1 MENEASPRKRM
12 RTGSLPPEV
21 SGKDDDVS
29 IVWESDSGI
38 SENEQIIYDPTAFIR
53 CHGTGRSNRA
63 FTETKTQ
70 VWDIAFEPDK
80 INPRKTTNIVATCG
94 GNSICFIDINTG
106 EVIMKYSHKEK
117 GENFY
122 TIAWTIL
129 PHKTGD
135 KKSILVAGS
144 KKGEIS
150 MFYPEGKDCFYVW
163 PFCRN
168 IGEEDKDLKRWQKT
182 AINSVV
188 FHSIK
193 TTWLFIGCKNGVI
206 FLYDI
211 GSDLVL
217 PDYSSVDPQEL
228 LRLDPHLREIY
239 NIIWTGSESQWLMAA
254 SESGMIGWKIES
266 EKVVDAENIYT
277 PITVDFQMP
286 QHEKDVSGIR
296 SIVDSLDAINDFTIV
311 SKCVMHGF
319 LYVVD
324 LAKTIQE
331 LEGYDRSIATRTEKE
346 AKIIAKLEWSQTEN
360 FYMNMG
366 CNRNGLI
373 CCGDDEGS
381 IWVYEQKSLGKHLTI
396 GDLKY
401 NKKIPEQGKAN
412 VRLMWPDMDDGRT
425 EEEYKDNCSKIMIN
439 KVSVSHDSKH
449 IVAVTSNNMVCVWK
463 RQESFEQD

>member
-1 MENEASPRKRM
+1 MEIEVHPSKKIRLESLSPEISDVGEEKWNN
-12 RTGSLPPEV
+12 
-21 SGKDDDVS
+21 DDID
-29 IVWESDSGI
+29 INRLDK
-38 SENEQIIYDPTAFIR
+38 ENVVYDPTAFIR
-53 CHGTGRSNRA
+53 CHGTGRNNRA
-63 FTETKTQ
+63 PNETKTQ
-70 VWDIAFEPDK
+70 VWDVAFEPDK
-80 INPRKTTNIVATCG
+80 IDPENTTTIVATCG
-94 GNSICFIDINTG
+94 GNSICFINVITS
-106 EVIMKYSHKEK
+106 EVIMKYSHKER

-122 TIAWTIL
+122 TLAWTLL
-129 PHKTGD
+129 PHENGD

-150 MFYPEGKDCFYVW
+150 MINPEDRECFYVW

-168 IGEEDKDLKRWQKT
+168 IGEEEKDIKGWQKT

-188 FHSIK
+188 FHSINR
-193 TTWLFIGCKNGVI
+193 TWLFVGLKNGVI

-217 PDYSSVDPQEL
+217 PNYSSVDPQEL
-228 LRLDPHLREIY
+228 LRLEPHLGEIY

-254 SESGMIGWKIES
+254 SESGMIGWKIDS
-266 EKVVDAENIYT
+266 EKVLDEENFYF

-286 QHEKDVSGIR
+286 KHEKDVSGIR

-331 LEGYDRSIATRTEKE
+331 LEGFDRNIATRTEKE
-346 AKIIAKLEWSQTEN
+346 AKIIAKLEWSKTEN

-366 CNRNGLI
+366 CNRQGLI

-381 IWVYEQKSLGKHLTI
+381 IWVYEQKSLGKHLALE
-396 GDLKY
+396 DLKY
-401 NKKIPEQGKAN
+401 NEKEPDLIKAN
-412 VRLMWPDMDDGRT
+412 VRLMWPDLDDEHQEGQS
-425 EEEYKDNCSKIMIN
+425 EENTNKIMIN
-439 KVSVSHDSKH
+439 KISVSHDSMY

-463 RQESFEQD
+463 RQED